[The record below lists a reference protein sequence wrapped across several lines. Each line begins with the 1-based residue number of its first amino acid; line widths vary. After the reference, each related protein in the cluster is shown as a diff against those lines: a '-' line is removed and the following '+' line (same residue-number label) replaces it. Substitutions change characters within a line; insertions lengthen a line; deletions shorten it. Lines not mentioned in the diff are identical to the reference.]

1 MTSVCWVIC
10 SSSTYLGLQL
20 RTERHW
26 ARTCSEESRQVLGQL
41 VPWQDASQQ
50 LTIIRLHTPLLGK
63 HGREVGR
70 ERQPSSHPWVSA
82 QRGCS
87 DFSSLLVGLQGGGLF
102 PQPLPFNLSSEWG
115 WRTTHRMHGRLQ
127 QVNLWHV
134 PTWHICLGG
143 KEERDVTDDWLHCQG
158 RDLQALRRTWL
169 CVYTHGKFPGL
180 RTCSCSTRDP
190 GVGTGHEGARSTAT
204 ADQRSRNMHWERA
217 MTDRWHPFPAPAQ
230 NKSAGRRNKRSHLQV
245 LYAKN
250 WSWHRGELGILN

>member
-50 LTIIRLHTPLLGK
+50 LTIIRLHTPLLGR

-134 PTWHICLGG
+134 PTWHMFRWKGG
-143 KEERDVTDDWLHCQG
+143 TRCNRWLTTLPRARPTSTETDLALRVYPWQVPWPEDLLLFHKRPRCGYWPWRGKVNSHCWPEKQEYALRKGDDWQ
-158 RDLQALRRTWL
+158 
-169 CVYTHGKFPGL
+169 
-180 RTCSCSTRDP
+180 
-190 GVGTGHEGARSTAT
+190 
-204 ADQRSRNMHWERA
+204 
-217 MTDRWHPFPAPAQ
+217 MTPFP
-230 NKSAGRRNKRSHLQV
+230 RSCP
-245 LYAKN
+245 K
-250 WSWHRGELGILN
+250 